1 MTEDEMV
8 GWHHQLNGHE
18 FEQLWKMVKVE
29 GNLACCRA
37 TEQQQGRI
45 IPTILVGGVGV
56 EISRNWATA
65 HFLVFD
71 CWLWNCHGTSG
82 CVIYLADVLQ

>member
-1 MTEDEMV
+1 MA

-45 IPTILVGGVGV
+45 IPTILVGGGGGGDFQ
-56 EISRNWATA
+56 ELGHCTL
-65 HFLVFD
+65 FGL
-71 CWLWNCHGTSG
+71 
-82 CVIYLADVLQ
+82 